1 MSPMRITLGAAVSRG
16 ASMAGEA
23 GFAMLEV
30 LIAIVISV
38 VGILGMI
45 GLQARTY
52 QAEGESY
59 QRSQALVII
68 DDITA
73 RLSSNRAEAAAY
85 VQDGIGAGDV
95 EDCSVATTTAQRD
108 LCEIGNNLR
117 GTHETDAGS
126 AVGAINRAR
135 ACITTP
141 ATDTYLV
148 AVVWAG
154 SVNTGAPATA
164 CGMGDYGD
172 ESLRRGVTSVVVIAD
187 LDG

>member
-1 MSPMRITLGAAVSRG
+1 MQVYMGSAASLRG
-16 ASMAGEA
+16 HTRESEA

-30 LIAIVISV
+30 LIAMVISV
-38 VGILGMI
+38 IGILGMI

-52 QAEGESY
+52 QAEAESY

-68 DDITA
+68 DDIAA
-73 RLSSNRAEAAAY
+73 RLSSNRIEAAAY
-85 VQDGIGAGDV
+85 VRGGIGAGDT
-95 EDCSVATTTAQRD
+95 EDCSVAVTTVQRD
-108 LCEIGNNLR
+108 LCEIGNALR
-117 GTHETDAGS
+117 GTGEIDAGS
-126 AVGAINRAR
+126 SVGAMSRAR

-141 ATDTYLV
+141 VADTYVV

-154 SVNTGAPATA
+154 NVPTGAPATD

-172 ESLRRGVTSVVVIAD
+172 ESLRRAVTSLVVIAD

>member
-1 MSPMRITLGAAVSRG
+1 MLPHPGVAVSRP
-16 ASMAGEA
+16 AGSEA

-38 VGILGMI
+38 IGILGMI
-45 GLQARTY
+45 GLQMRTY
-52 QAEGESY
+52 QAEAESY

-68 DDITA
+68 DDISA
-73 RLSSNRAEAAAY
+73 RLSSNRTEAAAY
-85 VQDGIGAGDV
+85 VHDGIGAGDA
-95 EDCSVATTTAQRD
+95 EDCNAAVTTVQRD

-117 GTHETDAGS
+117 GTHESHAGS
-126 AVGAINRAR
+126 ALGAMNRAR

-141 ATDTYLV
+141 ATDTYVV

-154 SVNTGAPATA
+154 SVPTGAPATG

-172 ESLRRGVTSVVVIAD
+172 EGLRRAVTSVVVIAD